1 MFYLLLAVSLTAAAC
16 QRKGDAIASDPEW
29 IRMEGDRIER
39 QHRLQLLQLRAARIE
54 NGHLSNTS
62 IGTELE
68 SGRACLATLRQTRDE
83 LRQDIAGLEQR
94 NEALR
99 QQGLRAA
106 RASAAGRRL
115 PELKLASGRVFRDVT
130 IVRVSEIGL
139 EIRHASGVAR
149 IGDGELSLAQR
160 EEFGIDPE
168 LAATAAAR
176 EQADARSYEAH
187 IDRQLAAK
195 AALERKATRP
205 APPREDALAAAAA
218 RVASTEIPVSPLH
231 ETPRYFGGV
240 RSSYYRTRTV
250 YYDYPVYRTTTYGTI
265 WQPPVSNP
273 TRPEPPCPRPS
284 SPDSPSDP

>member
-1 MFYLLLAVSLTAAAC
+1 MFYLLITVSLTAAAC
-16 QRKGDAIASDPEW
+16 QRKGDATACDPEW

-39 QHRLQLLQLRAARIE
+39 QHKLQLLQLRAARIE
-54 NGHLSNTS
+54 NDHLANTS
-62 IGTELE
+62 IGTEIE

-83 LRQDIAGLEQR
+83 LRQDIAGLERR

-115 PELKLASGRVFRDVT
+115 AELKLASGRVFRDVT

-160 EEFGIDPE
+160 EEFGIDSE

-176 EQADARSYEAH
+176 ELAEVRSYEAH
-187 IDRQLAAK
+187 LDRQLAAK

-205 APPREDALAAAAA
+205 EPPREDALAAAPA
-218 RVASTEIPVSPLH
+218 RVASTANAVSPLH
-231 ETPRYFGGV
+231 EAPRYFGGA
-240 RSSYYRTRTV
+240 RPGYYRPRTR
-250 YYDYPVYRTTTYGTI
+250 YYDVPVYRTTTYGTI
-265 WQPPVSNP
+265 WQPPILNP